1 MRIMVFDV
9 PAENGGALSV
19 LLEFYNNF
27 KLDKENEY
35 IFVLSKVELSET
47 KNIKVLYYPWIK
59 KSWIHRLYFDNF
71 IAPKLIKKNNTDK
84 VFSLQNV
91 IIPHT
96 KVEQTLYVHNAIP
109 FSEYKFKFV
118 ENKLLWVYQNIISRN
133 IFKSIK
139 KANKVIVQT
148 QWMKSKCRDK
158 IGKNPNDIE
167 VMRPKMNI
175 EIKNYFIETQES
187 LSTFFYPASGVE
199 FKNHKVIVDAC
210 LELKKKNINNYKV
223 LFTLSGNE
231 NKNIEDLYTISKNNK
246 LPIEFIG
253 YIAKETVF
261 EYYSKSVLIFPSYIE
276 TVGLPL
282 LEASLHKTPIL
293 SSNCEFAHEIL
304 DNYDRKY
311 FFEPLMF
318 NDLYILMMK
327 IIKKSI
333 EFELDNNK

>member
-19 LLEFYNNF
+19 LLEFYNKF
-27 KLDKENEY
+27 KLDGENEY
-35 IFVLSKVELSET
+35 IFVLSKAELSET
-47 KNIKVLYYPWIK
+47 KNIRVLYYPWIK

-71 IAPKLIKKNNTDK
+71 IAPKLIKKNNVDK

-96 KVEQTLYVHNAIP
+96 KIEQTLYVHNAIP

-118 ENKLLWVYQNIISRN
+118 ENKLLWVYQNIIGKN

-139 KANKVIVQT
+139 NANKVIVQT
-148 QWMKSKCRDK
+148 QWMKNKCIDK
-158 IGKNPNDIE
+158 TKKNPNDIQ
-167 VMRPKMNI
+167 VMLPKINI
-175 EIKNYFIETQES
+175 EVKNYFIETKES

-223 LFTLSGNE
+223 LFTLNGNE
-231 NKNIEDLYTISKNNK
+231 NKGIELLYKIIKENE

-253 YIAKETVF
+253 YISKERVLD
-261 EYYSKSVLIFPSYIE
+261 YYSKSVLIFPSYIE

-282 LEASLHKTPIL
+282 IEASLHKTHIL
-293 SSNCEFAHEIL
+293 VANCEYAIEIL
-304 DNYDRKY
+304 NGYKKALFFNPFDYLGLSQTINQIVNIKY
-311 FFEPLMF
+311 
-318 NDLYILMMK
+318 
-327 IIKKSI
+327 
-333 EFELDNNK
+333 NK